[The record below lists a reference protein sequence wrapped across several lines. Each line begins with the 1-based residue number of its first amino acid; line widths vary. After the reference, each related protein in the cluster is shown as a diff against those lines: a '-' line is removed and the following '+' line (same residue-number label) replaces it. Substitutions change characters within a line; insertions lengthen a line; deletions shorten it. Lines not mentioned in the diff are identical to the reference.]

1 MRNILKRTT
10 NPAADDYVFT
20 QASELRPEPEQS
32 ASDREPEEGQLFAP
46 ETPVSFAKVQ
56 ADAILESANR
66 EAEEIKEITHQQA
79 KKEAEEILRKAREE
93 GYSRGFAEGMAG
105 AMTEAKLQRERQ
117 SVEQMTEIKDFLESA
132 AIEREKMLDDTQSE
146 LKDLALAIAEKVIKV
161 SLRSSGD
168 IIMNMV
174 ESATEKH
181 RRCEWIHIYIADCD
195 AKTMTFTV
203 PQLAKALSH
212 VSDRVRL
219 TPMTE
224 EESGTCIIEM
234 PDEIIDASVSTQL
247 ENIRT
252 VLAGTEPDKVGG
264 EL

>member
-1 MRNILKRTT
+1 
-10 NPAADDYVFT
+10 
-20 QASELRPEPEQS
+20 
-32 ASDREPEEGQLFAP
+32 
-46 ETPVSFAKVQ
+46 
-56 ADAILESANR
+56 
-66 EAEEIKEITHQQA
+66 
-79 KKEAEEILRKAREE
+79 
-93 GYSRGFAEGMAG
+93 
-105 AMTEAKLQRERQ
+105 
-117 SVEQMTEIKDFLESA
+117 
-132 AIEREKMLDDTQSE
+132 
-146 LKDLALAIAEKVIKV
+146 
-161 SLRSSGD
+161 
-168 IIMNMV
+168 
-174 ESATEKH
+174 
-181 RRCEWIHIYIADCD
+181 
-195 AKTMTFTV
+195 MTFTV